1 MTALPRTPRL
11 RPALLALVG
20 PLLLGS
26 PLAVPLAGAQPGSAG
41 YPGGYPGGSA
51 VTGELPPRYGDQ
63 QLDNLLGPVA
73 LYPDALLAQLLV
85 AATFP
90 DQLQEAA
97 SHVRAYGTGRID
109 DQWWDV
115 SVKAVA
121 HYPSALN
128 LLADRIDWT
137 TALGVAYANQSSDVM
152 AAVQRLRRMADQ
164 QGNLLS
170 TPQQQVVVER
180 GSYVITPAQPRVIY
194 VPVYDPVVIYTQ
206 PVFRAAV
213 GNRFWSFGVGFPI
226 GGWLSYD
233 CDWGARRVYYH
244 GWNSAWMGWGGGWRV
259 RARPFIQVTNVYV
272 APRYRDV
279 FVNVNVNH
287 RVINYRNV
295 DRWRGPHRDTWFA
308 PQYGGRGDGR
318 FDDRDRDR
326 GRDRD
331 RDGDRDGWRGEPP
344 VTRRAEPVVAAAPR
358 REPGY
363 ATPDGYRRAAPRME
377 PVDPREENRPADRG
391 GERGGNRPEPRG
403 EDRGDRR
410 RIEWPVPPRM
420 EPPPPALPRGGDPRG
435 DRAGGDDPRGGRMA
449 LPRDAGPM
457 RRPEPRQEPR
467 QEPRAQGRPEPRG
480 DATPPRS
487 SEGGERRT
495 ARPRGAGERPPG

>member
-1 MTALPRTPRL
+1 VA
-11 RPALLALVG
+11 
-20 PLLLGS
+20 
-26 PLAVPLAGAQPGSAG
+26 PLAAGVTLLPLPAAAQPVPAAVYGT
-41 YPGGYPGGSA
+41 PGD
-51 VTGELPPRYGDQ
+51 LPPRYGDA

-97 SHVRAYGTGRID
+97 AHVRARGTANLD

-137 TALGVAYANQSSDVM
+137 TTLGVAYANQSSDVM

-164 QGNLLS
+164 QGNLVS

-194 VPVYDPVVIYTQ
+194 VPVYDPVVVYTQ

-226 GGWLSYD
+226 GAWLSYD
-233 CDWGARRVYYH
+233 LDWGVRRVYYH
-244 GWNSAWMGWGGGWRV
+244 GWNSAWLGWGGGWRV

-272 APRYRDV
+272 SPRYRDV

-295 DRWRGPHRDTWFA
+295 DRWRGPHRDSWFA
-308 PQYGGRGDGR
+308 PQYGGRGDDWDRGR
-318 FDDRDRDR
+318 GWDR
-326 GRDRD
+326 GRDGGRE
-331 RDGDRDGWRGEPP
+331 GWRDDGRDDRRGAPP
-344 VTRRAEPVVAAAPR
+344 SRRAEPVVAASPR
-358 REPGY
+358 NEPGY
-363 ATPDGYRRAAPRME
+363 ATPDGYRRASPRME
-377 PVDPREENRPADRG
+377 PVEPRPE
-391 GERGGNRPEPRG
+391 ERGAGRPEPRG
-403 EDRGDRR
+403 DDRGDRR

-435 DRAGGDDPRGGRMA
+435 DRGTP
-449 LPRDAGPM
+449 PRDAMPRDAMPRGTGPM
-457 RRPEPRQEPR
+457 TRPEPRQEPRQAPRQEPRQAPRQEPR
-467 QEPRAQGRPEPRG
+467 QEPRAQGRPDSRQGGPG
-480 DATPPRS
+480 S
-487 SEGGERRT
+487 SPSPQGGERRT
-495 ARPRGAGERPPG
+495 ARPRNPGDRPPG